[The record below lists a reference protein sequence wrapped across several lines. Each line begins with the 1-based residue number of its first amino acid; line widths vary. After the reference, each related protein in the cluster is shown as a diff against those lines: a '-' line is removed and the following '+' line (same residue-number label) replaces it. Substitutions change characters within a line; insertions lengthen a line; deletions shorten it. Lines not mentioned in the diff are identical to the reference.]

1 MLKQLDTLIG
11 FAVVMLVVSLVITI
25 ITQMVSAFLGLR
37 GKNLADALRVMIFK
51 IAPDVTPE
59 NAQALAKHVLTHC
72 TISDSA
78 MSMASKWWDRVP
90 GLRWL
95 RQRWKTASAIRTDEL
110 YDILKEMRGGVGVN
124 ADTNAPGSNQAPT
137 ALQETASAI
146 LHRLVQTVEPRTT
159 DAIGVVALRAGNL
172 IGTDITQAKALIDHY
187 ATATDAAFVNLEK
200 WFNSAQDRARQW
212 FALHTRLVTVA
223 AAFIA
228 AFVLQLDTIALIK
241 RLSTDADLRA
251 KLVAVSGPI
260 QQQAD
265 KILDETQRA
274 VIGQAMHQAAIA
286 ELAKTYALPN
296 GLGDH
301 ADFSSMDEAKAWLA
315 KQLESNPKR
324 GQIVNAYERL
334 ITNAKLDA
342 YLAAM
347 QKLVSTS
354 GLELLP
360 DPYPMRLSPGWTE
373 GRWFPHLFITN
384 GEWSWPKRRL
394 LGILVSAALLSLG
407 APFWYNTLKSLT
419 NLRPTLANAV
429 EQNRDQSRSAP
440 PNLKS

>member
-11 FAVVMLVVSLVITI
+11 FAVVMLVVSLLITI
-25 ITQMVSAFLGLR
+25 VTQMVSSFLGLR

-78 MSMASKWWDRVP
+78 MSMASKWWDKVP
-90 GLRWL
+90 ILKWL
-95 RQRWKTASAIRTDEL
+95 RQRWKTASAIRPEEL
-110 YDILKEMRGGVGVN
+110 YDLLREMKSGVLAN
-124 ADTNAPGSNQAPT
+124 AGFNPAPASNQTST
-137 ALQETASAI
+137 ALQQTAHAI
-146 LHRLVQTVEPRTT
+146 LNRLVQTVEPRTT
-159 DAIGVVALRAGNL
+159 DAIAVVALRTGNL
-172 IGTDITQAKALIDHY
+172 VGTDITQAKALVEHY
-187 ATATDAAFVNLEK
+187 ATVTDAAFINLEK
-200 WFNSAQDRARQW
+200 WFNSAQDRAQQW
-212 FALHTRLVTVA
+212 FTLHTRLITIA

-228 AFVLQLDTIALIK
+228 AFILQLDTIALFK

-265 KILDETQRA
+265 KILDDTQRA
-274 VIGQAMHQAAIA
+274 VIGQTMHQAAIA

-301 ADFSSMDEAKAWLA
+301 ADFPSMDEAKAWLA
-315 KQLESNPKR
+315 KQLASNPKR
-324 GQIVNAYERL
+324 DQIVGSYERL

-354 GLELLP
+354 GLDLLP
-360 DPYPMRLSPGWTE
+360 DPYPLQLSPGWTE
-373 GRWFPHLFITN
+373 GRRFPHLFITN
-384 GEWSWPKRRL
+384 GDWSWPKRRL

-419 NLRPTLANAV
+419 NLRPTLASAV
-429 EQNRDQSRSAP
+429 EKKPAQSGSAP
-440 PNLKS
+440 SK